1 MNPDW
6 EQAIIQE
13 DATKVRQLLAQGADI
28 NSKDGHGHTAI
39 MRAALK
45 GDFLLAGILVEH
57 GADLDVTAK
66 YNLSALMLAVIGGHT
81 EVVRILVEAGAN
93 LHIRG
98 SKAVPGFYG
107 KTALALARD
116 AGRSTIVQVLT
127 ARLTHLPS
135 SK

>member
-1 MNPDW
+1 MNTDW
-6 EQAIIQE
+6 EEAIVQG
-13 DATKVRQLLAQGADI
+13 DATKVKLLLAQGADV
-28 NSKDGHGHTAI
+28 NARDSYGQTAL
-39 MRAALK
+39 MRAAHK
-45 GDFLLAGILVEH
+45 GDYQVAVFLVEH

-81 EVVRILVEAGAN
+81 EVVRILVEAGAD

-127 ARLTHLPS
+127 ARLTHPPS